1 LVHFNEGEHD
11 SRVVFT
17 CSCDVVFV
25 EAGVAIRIRHL
36 LLFQLLLHFFD
47 ENLLADLDEI
57 LRLKMLHPHD
67 LAVVHQLTVGL
78 HFVAEILA

>member
-1 LVHFNEGEHD
+1 M
-11 SRVVFT
+11 
-17 CSCDVVFV
+17 FV

-47 ENLLADLDEI
+47 ENLLADLNEI

-78 HFVAEILA
+78 HFVAEVLA